1 MKIRLQ
7 CKQSAVGSFS
17 PAGATLREA
26 GDTFAKMLVGVAFV
40 GVAVTLLCGA
50 FSAGFPVIQSTREN
64 LRATQIVMQ
73 KAEALR
79 LFTWSQ
85 VCDTNNH
92 RKPLFVE
99 PHDSLG
105 VAHNRGDEQYAGYI
119 SAAAPAAGNLANAS
133 RSHMRPVTVTLC
145 WTNCNGAKPIVH
157 TREMQARLARNGMP
171 KYIWGAL

>member
-1 MKIRLQ
+1 MNIQLQ
-7 CKQSAVGSFS
+7 CKQSAAGSFS
-17 PAGATLREA
+17 PANTIRREA
-26 GDTFAKMLVGVAFV
+26 GDSSAKLLVTVTFLAVVVAF
-40 GVAVTLLCGA
+40 LYGA
-50 FSAGFPVIQSTREN
+50 FSVAFRVIHSAREN

-85 VCDTNNH
+85 VCDSNNS

-99 PHDSLG
+99 PQDSLG
-105 VAHNRGDEQYAGYI
+105 AAQNRGGEQYAGYLT
-119 SAAAPAAGNLANAS
+119 AAAPAAGDLANAS

-145 WTNCNGAKPIVH
+145 WTNYHGAQPVVH
-157 TREMQARLARNGMP
+157 TRELQTRLARNGTP

>member
-1 MKIRLQ
+1 MKIQLQ

-17 PAGATLREA
+17 RGGATFREA

-40 GVAVTLLCGA
+40 GVVVTVLYGA
-50 FSAGFPVIQSTREN
+50 FSVGFPVIQSTREN

-79 LFTWSQ
+79 LFTWNQ
-85 VCDTNNH
+85 VCDTTNR

-99 PHDSLG
+99 PRDSLG
-105 VAHNRGDEQYAGYI
+105 VANNRGDVQYAGYI
-119 SAAAPAAGNLANAS
+119 TAAAPAAGVLANPS
-133 RSHMRPVTVTLC
+133 LSHMRPVTVTLC
-145 WTNCNGAKPIVH
+145 WTNSDGGKPVVH
-157 TREMQARLARNGMP
+157 RREIQTRLARNGMP